1 MVEINDHSLIQTV
14 SLVALA
20 VVAFSVGIQKLLKDW
35 KSTNAETS
43 VITLM
48 HTELERMSEQN
59 GLLATELN
67 RLQQE
72 MILLNTQLA
81 QLCIENQQLQTE
93 VVALTEEVNK
103 FRVSATIAAAKKV
116 KVGCNQQKLTIK
128 SIKAVLFK
136 RHFVG
141 NQKQKFMYQFLL
153 LQSQPLA

>member
-35 KSTNAETS
+35 KSTHAETS

-59 GLLATELN
+59 GLLSTELN

-72 MILLNTQLA
+72 MIVLNTQLS
-81 QLCIENQQLQTE
+81 QLCVENQRLQTE
-93 VVALTEEVNK
+93 VVALTEEISKLRDNTTASKIK
-103 FRVSATIAAAKKV
+103 FN
-116 KVGCNQQKLTIK
+116 G
-128 SIKAVLFK
+128 VL
-136 RHFVG
+136 
-141 NQKQKFMYQFLL
+141 
-153 LQSQPLA
+153 